1 MSQSDNRLHLRREM
15 QLLHFR
21 AFAGKCR
28 AGVRGGQSALCN
40 LLSSADKRGVCDKP

>member
-1 MSQSDNRLHLRREM
+1 MSQSDNRRHLRREM

-21 AFAGKCR
+21 AFAAS
-28 AGVRGGQSALCN
+28 AGQLRGGQSALCN

>member
-28 AGVRGGQSALCN
+28 TVEGRASILCD
-40 LLSSADKRGVCDKP
+40 LFSDADKRGVCDKP